1 MMGDYDGYNFNRFQE
16 LAKVEGI
23 SKYEKIGF
31 PDSYRQGLE
40 KLIFEDI
47 LAKVPRLAKTRGLNV
62 LDIGP
67 GCSDLPA
74 YLADY
79 CQVQGHTLFQADS
92 PEMLSLTPERSGLM
106 KIAGL
111 FPETAAEIK
120 AQSGGVDVIV
130 CYSVF
135 HYIFVDTN
143 VLQFLDAVLEL
154 LNDAGQA
161 LIGDIPNISKR
172 KRFFASASGVR
183 FHKEFMQTDEAPV
196 VSFNCPEPG
205 RIDDALLLAL
215 VMRCQASGCDAY
227 IVPQAEGLP
236 FANRRD
242 DLLIRKP

>member
-1 MMGDYDGYNFNRFQE
+1 MTADYDGYNFDRFRE
-16 LAKVEGI
+16 LANADGL
-23 SKYEKIGF
+23 SKYERIGF

-47 LAKVPRLAKTRGLNV
+47 LAKAPRLSGARSLKV

-79 CQVQGHTLFQADS
+79 CQAQGHTLFQADS
-92 PEMLSLTPERSGLM
+92 TEMLSLTPERAGVV
-106 KIAGL
+106 KIAGF
-111 FPETAAEIK
+111 FPETAEEIK
-120 AQSGGVDVIV
+120 AKSGGVDVIV

-135 HYIFVDTN
+135 HYVFAEAN
-143 VLQFLDAVLEL
+143 VWQFLDAVLEL

-172 KRFFASASGVR
+172 KRFFASANGVR
-183 FHKEFMQTDEAPV
+183 FHQEFMRTDEVPEV
-196 VSFNCPEPG
+196 HFNCPEPG

-215 VMRCQASGCDAY
+215 VMRSQASGCDAY
-227 IVPQAEGLP
+227 LVPQVEGLP